1 MSKTCLNYT
10 VNHRYRQM
18 TSWKRFRQNVLNS
31 GKLEIDKSRGIK
43 PVKHLKAYDIPIH
56 LREAAQAEF
65 TEMRKA
71 GIIVESDGEASEWSS
86 QAFPRRKPNSWP
98 IKCRWVTDFGD
109 LNKAL
114 NRPIWGGESSG
125 QLLRHIDPS
134 ACFFA
139 VFDAISGF
147 HQVAVNTES
156 SKLFNITTQM
166 GNFRYTVL
174 GQGLCCSQDLFNFIT
189 SGSTQTNPSFNIHLK
204 TWITFAYFPT
214 QFRG

>member
-1 MSKTCLNYT
+1 MDSQKELERETWA
-10 VNHRYRQM
+10 HQ
-18 TSWKRFRQNVLNS
+18 QNQLPPV
-31 GKLEIDKSRGIK
+31 KLEINKSRGIK
-43 PVKHLKAYDIPIH
+43 PVKHFKAYDIPIH

-86 QAFPRRKPNSWP
+86 LAFPRRKPNSWP
-98 IKCRWVTDFGD
+98 IKCRWVTDFRD

-114 NRPIWGGESSG
+114 NCPIWGGGESSA
-125 QLLRHIDPS
+125 QLLRQIDPS
-134 ACFFA
+134 ARFFA

-156 SKLFNITTQM
+156 SKLLNITTQM

-189 SGSTQTNPSFNIHLK
+189 SGSTQTDTLSIYLK
-204 TWITFAYFPT
+204 MWMIFAYFQT
-214 QFRG
+214 QLKGSKTKLIS